1 MEDFYGDGSL
11 NQFSSDRTRVQQT
24 TGGIEKNNRR
34 VRLLNFERAMKAQF
48 GPNVV
53 VSPDGTAS
61 RNGKVVGQIDTFLKG
76 GGQLQGTPKDP
87 RSQLQIRKDENKKL
101 RENYVAPTFEE
112 TMEGLFPKADER
124 ISSKTFESTDEG
136 VDVGAISQYTDT
148 GGVDTDF
155 SPDMFNTSTGSSSAG
170 TNGTSTRDRLKS
182 VGPAGISDRNVPE
195 GYIRTGGKL
204 QSVKSV
210 EGQRAKM
217 RLDRL
222 RKLQANL
229 KKLKVRK

>member
-24 TGGIEKNNRR
+24 TGGIGKNNRR

-87 RSQLQIRKDENKKL
+87 RSELQIRKDENKRL

-112 TMEGLFPKADER
+112 TMEGLFPKAKDR
-124 ISSKTFESTDEG
+124 IDYKTFERSTNEVNLDEM
-136 VDVGAISQYTDT
+136 SKYTDT
-148 GGVDTDF
+148 GEVDTDF

-170 TNGTSTRDRLKS
+170 TNATSTRDQLKMGRIERENRARFGDER
-182 VGPAGISDRNVPE
+182 VDFLKQKQRDF
-195 GYIRTGGKL
+195 
-204 QSVKSV
+204 KSMNRK
-210 EGQRAKM
+210 EFAKKYPKSQTAKA
-217 RLDRL
+217 L
-222 RKLQANL
+222 RI
-229 KKLKVRK
+229 KK

>member
-24 TGGIEKNNRR
+24 TGGIGKNNRR

-48 GPNVV
+48 GPNVI

-87 RSQLQIRKDENKKL
+87 RSELQIRKDENKRL
-101 RENYVAPTFEE
+101 RKNYVAPTFEE
-112 TMEGLFPKADER
+112 TMEGLFPKAKER
-124 ISSKTFESTDEG
+124 INFNTFEQPNNEVNLDEM
-136 VDVGAISQYTDT
+136 SKYTDT

-155 SPDMFNTSTGSSSAG
+155 SPDMFNTSRGTSSAG
-170 TNGTSTRDRLKS
+170 TNGTSTRDQLKMGRIERQNRERFGDERVDFLKQKQRDFKS
-182 VGPAGISDRNVPE
+182 MDRKEFAKKYP
-195 GYIRTGGKL
+195 
-204 QSVKSV
+204 KS
-210 EGQRAKM
+210 QTA
-217 RLDRL
+217 
-222 RKLQANL
+222 
-229 KKLKVRK
+229 KKLRIRK